1 MAGGKRPAQPKRPGR
16 QPNRESGRRLAFDKA
31 EPAPGPWLI
40 PMWWFTAII
49 GLFLLPIAG
58 LLTQTFFGA
67 FSRLTV
73 EHAFWATDEFWFFAL
88 GTVLWALWFF
98 GSIWSFGEPRPLRLY
113 VFGHELTHAI
123 WVWIMGGEVKA
134 FEVSRDGGSIITN
147 KHNVWIA
154 LSPYFYPIYTLAIIL
169 AYGAVSFFYDIA
181 GIHETF
187 LGVTPLQ
194 WMFLA
199 LGITWGFHMS
209 FTIWMIPK
217 GQSDLTS
224 HGTFFSLVFIY
235 LMNVVV
241 MSIFLI
247 TAAPEITWYD
257 FGHELLENTE
267 NFAASVYALGER
279 VVSQVQ

>member
-1 MAGGKRPAQPKRPGR
+1 MAGGKRPAPPKRAGR
-16 QPNRESGRRLAFDKA
+16 QPNRESERRLAFESA
-31 EPAPGPWLI
+31 QAAPGPRHI
-40 PMWWFTAII
+40 PMWWFTAIVA
-49 GLFLLPIAG
+49 LFLLPVAG

-67 FSRLTV
+67 FSRVTV

-88 GTVLWALWFF
+88 GTVLWSLWFF
-98 GSIWSFGEPRPLRLY
+98 GSIWSFGEPRPLRVY

-123 WVWIMGGEVKA
+123 WVWIMGGQVKD
-134 FEVSRDGGSIITN
+134 FEVARSGGSIITN

-154 LSPYFYPIYTLAIIL
+154 LSPYFYPIYTLAIL
-169 AYGAVSFFYDIA
+169 VAYGAVSFFYDVA
-181 GIHETF
+181 GVRQTF
-187 LGVTPLQ
+187 LAMNPLQ
-194 WMFLA
+194 WMFLG
-199 LGITWGFHMS
+199 LGITWAFHMS
-209 FTIWMIPK
+209 FTCWMIPK

-241 MSIFLI
+241 MAIFLI

-267 NFAASVYALGER
+267 DFAASVYAVAER
-279 VVSQVQ
+279 IIQQMQ

>member
-1 MAGGKRPAQPKRPGR
+1 MPGGKRPVPKRPGR
-16 QPNRESGRRLAFDKA
+16 QPNRESGRRLAFESA
-31 EPAPGPWLI
+31 PAARRPWVI
-40 PMWWFTAII
+40 PTWWFTAILA
-49 GLFLLPIAG
+49 LFLLPIAG

-67 FSRLTV
+67 FSRLAV

-88 GTVLWALWFF
+88 GVVLWSLWFC
-98 GSIWSFGEPRPLRLY
+98 GSIWLFGEPRPLRLY

-134 FEVSRDGGSIITN
+134 FEVSREGGSIITD

-169 AYGAVSFFYDIA
+169 AYGAVSFFYDVA
-181 GIHETF
+181 GVRQSF
-187 LGVTPLQ
+187 LGMIPLQ
-194 WMFLA
+194 WMFLG

-235 LMNVVV
+235 VMNVVV
-241 MSIFLI
+241 MAIFLI

-267 NFAASVYALGER
+267 DFAASVYALAER
-279 VVSQVQ
+279 VIQQAG